1 MTTSTS
7 STLLLLFLVKVN
19 HPHYQSIT
27 KIWSSQSHLVY
38 ATQCLKIVCKSHTT
52 TKVIFWR
59 ENSNSPNKKIWVLF
73 CFQRWAS
80 LGKNQLLNEAN
91 SGKNGAKIKI
101 WDIFSTFLNTVI
113 MKRDWWPQSDSENKM
128 YTFRCCQTQPN

>member
-1 MTTSTS
+1 MTT

-27 KIWSSQSHLVY
+27 KIWSSQSHLVN
-38 ATQCLKIVCKSHTT
+38 ATQCLKMIFKSHTT

-59 ENSNSPNKKIWVLF
+59 ENSNSPNRKIRFLF

-80 LGKNQLLNEAN
+80 FCKNQLLNGAN
-91 SGKNGAKIKI
+91 FGKNGAKIKI
-101 WDIFSTFLNTVI
+101 FLKQKNETYLVLFKHCDYKTRLVAS
-113 MKRDWWPQSDSENKM
+113 KR
-128 YTFRCCQTQPN
+128 FRK